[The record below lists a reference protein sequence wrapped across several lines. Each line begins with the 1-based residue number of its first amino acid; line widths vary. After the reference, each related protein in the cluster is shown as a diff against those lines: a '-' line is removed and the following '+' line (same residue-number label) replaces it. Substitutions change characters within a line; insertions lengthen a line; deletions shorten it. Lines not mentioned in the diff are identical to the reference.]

1 MYKRQVILNIE
12 TSSKNCSICLSS
24 KGNLVTSFDL
34 EDEAYRH
41 SELLTSS
48 IQNILSQNNLDVSD
62 LSAVSVGIGPG
73 SFTGLRIGLSVA
85 KGLCY
90 PHNIDLI
97 GISSLKIIAN
107 SVIKENKNIISLIKD
122 KGQHYYISKYSN
134 DLKEVVEPKIKLIDR
149 DYIYNILDDD
159 SVIVVNT
166 NESNKLISELVN
178 EEIQVFKRT
187 ISSIDMISLSHKS
200 LEEKKFEDIAY
211 IEPMYVKKPYVN

>member
-1 MYKRQVILNIE
+1 MSVILNIE
-12 TSSKNCSICLSS
+12 TSSKNCSVCLSS

-48 IQNILSQNNLDVSD
+48 IQNILNENNLDVSD
-62 LSAVSVGIGPG
+62 LSAVSVGKGPG
-73 SFTGLRIGLSVA
+73 SFTGLRIGFSVA

-107 SVIKENKNIISLIKD
+107 SVVSENKNIISLIKD
-122 KGQHYYISKYSN
+122 KGEHYYISKYSN
-134 DLKEVVEPKIKLIDR
+134 DLKEIVEPKINHIDR
-149 DYIYNILDDD
+149 DYIFNILDDD

-166 NESNKLISELVN
+166 DESNEFISDLVN

-187 ISSIDMISLSHKS
+187 ISSVDMISLSHKS

>member
-1 MYKRQVILNIE
+1 MSVILNIE
-12 TSSKNCSICLSS
+12 TSSKNCSVCLSS

-41 SELLTSS
+41 SELLASS
-48 IQNILSQNNLDVSD
+48 IQNILNENNLDVSD
-62 LSAVSVGIGPG
+62 LSAVSVGKGPG
-73 SFTGLRIGLSVA
+73 SFTGLRIGFSVA

-107 SVIKENKNIISLIKD
+107 SVVKENKNIISLIKD
-122 KGQHYYISKYSN
+122 KGDNFYISKYGS
-134 DLKEVVEPKIKLIDR
+134 DLKQIVEPKIKLIDR
-149 DYIYNILDDD
+149 DYISNILDDE

-166 NESNKLISELVN
+166 DESNEFISNLVN
-178 EEIQVFKRT
+178 EETKVFKRT
-187 ISSIDMISLSHKS
+187 ISSTDMITLSHIS
-200 LEEKKFEDIAY
+200 LNEKKFENIAY

>member
-1 MYKRQVILNIE
+1 MSIILNIE
-12 TSSKNCSICLSS
+12 TSSKNCSVCLSS

-90 PHNIDLI
+90 PHNINLI

-107 SVIKENKNIISLIKD
+107 SVINENKNIISLIKD
-122 KGQHYYISKYSN
+122 KGEHYYISKYSN

-149 DYIYNILDDD
+149 DYIFNILDDN

-166 NESNKLISELVN
+166 DESNKFISDLVN

>member
-1 MYKRQVILNIE
+1 MSVILNIE
-12 TSSKNCSICLSS
+12 TSSKNCSVCLSS

-48 IQNILSQNNLDVSD
+48 IQNILNENNLDVNG

-73 SFTGLRIGLSVA
+73 SFTGLRIGFSVA

-90 PHNIDLI
+90 PHNINLI
-97 GISSLKIIAN
+97 GISSLRIIAN
-107 SVIKENKNIISLIKD
+107 SVVKENKNIISLIKD
-122 KGQHYYISKYSN
+122 KGEHYYISKYSN
-134 DLKEVVEPKIKLIDR
+134 DLKEIIKPKIKLIDK
-149 DYIYNILDDD
+149 DYIFNILDDD

-166 NESNKLISELVN
+166 DESNEFISDLVN

-187 ISSIDMISLSHKS
+187 ISSVDMISLSHKL
-200 LEEKKFEDIAY
+200 LEEREFEDIAY

>member
-1 MYKRQVILNIE
+1 MSVILNIE
-12 TSSKNCSICLSS
+12 TSSKNCSVCLSS

-41 SELLTSS
+41 SEFLTSS
-48 IQNILSQNNLDVSD
+48 IQNILNENNLDVNG

-73 SFTGLRIGLSVA
+73 SFTGLRIGFSVA

-90 PHNIDLI
+90 PHNINLI
-97 GISSLKIIAN
+97 GISSLRIIAN
-107 SVIKENKNIISLIKD
+107 SVVKENKNIISLIKD
-122 KGQHYYISKYSN
+122 KGEHYYVSKYSN
-134 DLKEVVEPKIKLIDR
+134 DLKEIIEPKIKLIDR
-149 DYIYNILDDD
+149 DYIFNILDDD

-166 NESNKLISELVN
+166 DESNEFISNLVN
-178 EEIQVFKRT
+178 AEIQVFKRT
-187 ISSIDMISLSHKS
+187 ISSVDMISLSHKS

>member
-1 MYKRQVILNIE
+1 MSVILNIE
-12 TSSKNCSICLSS
+12 TSSKNCSVCLSS

-48 IQNILSQNNLDVSD
+48 IQNILNENNLDVSD
-62 LSAVSVGIGPG
+62 LSAVSVGKGPG
-73 SFTGLRIGLSVA
+73 SFTGLRIGFSVA

-107 SVIKENKNIISLIKD
+107 SVVKENKNIISLIKD
-122 KGQHYYISKYSN
+122 KGNHYFISKYSN
-134 DLKEVVEPKIKLIDR
+134 DLKEIVEPKIKLIDR
-149 DYIYNILDDD
+149 DYIFNILDDD

-166 NESNKLISELVN
+166 DESNEFISDLVD
-178 EEIQVFKRT
+178 EKIQVFKRT
-187 ISSIDMISLSHKS
+187 VSSIDMISLSHKS

>member
-1 MYKRQVILNIE
+1 MSVILNIE
-12 TSSKNCSICLSS
+12 TSSKNCSVCLSS

-41 SELLTSS
+41 SELLASS
-48 IQNILSQNNLDVSD
+48 IQNILNENNLDVSD
-62 LSAVSVGIGPG
+62 LSAVSVGKGPG
-73 SFTGLRIGLSVA
+73 SFTGLRIGFSVA

-107 SVIKENKNIISLIKD
+107 SVVKENKNIISLIKD
-122 KGQHYYISKYSN
+122 KGEHYYISKYSN
-134 DLKEVVEPKIKLIDR
+134 DLKEIVEPKIKLIDR
-149 DYIYNILDDD
+149 DYIFNIQDDD

-166 NESNKLISELVN
+166 DESNEFISDLVN

-187 ISSIDMISLSHKS
+187 ISSVDMISLSHKS

>member
-1 MYKRQVILNIE
+1 MSVILNIE
-12 TSSKNCSICLSS
+12 TSSKNCSVCLSS
-24 KGNLVTSFDL
+24 KGNLVTSFDF

-48 IQNILSQNNLDVSD
+48 IQNILNENDLDVNG

-73 SFTGLRIGLSVA
+73 SFTGLRIGISVA

-122 KGQHYYISKYSN
+122 KGEHYYISKYSN
-134 DLKEVVEPKIKLIDR
+134 DLKEIVEPKIKLIDR
-149 DYIYNILDDD
+149 DYIFNIVDDD

-166 NESNKLISELVN
+166 DESNEFISDLVDD
-178 EEIQVFKRT
+178 EIQVFKRT
-187 ISSIDMISLSHKS
+187 ISSIDMISLSHKL

-211 IEPMYVKKPYVN
+211 IEPMYVKKPYVS

>member
-1 MYKRQVILNIE
+1 MSIILNIE
-12 TSSKNCSICLSS
+12 TSSKNCSVCLSS

-34 EDEAYRH
+34 EDEDYKH

-48 IQNILSQNNLDVSD
+48 IQNILSENNLDVSG

-73 SFTGLRIGLSVA
+73 SFTGLRIGFSVA

-107 SVIKENKNIISLIKD
+107 SVIRENKNIISLIND
-122 KGQHYYISKYSN
+122 KGEHYYISKYSN
-134 DLKEVVEPKIKLIDR
+134 DLKELVEPKIKLIDR
-149 DYIYNILDDD
+149 DYIFNILDND
-159 SVIVVNT
+159 SIIVVNT
-166 NESNKLISELVN
+166 DESNEFISDLVN
-178 EEIQVFKRT
+178 EEIQVFKST
-187 ISSIDMISLSHKS
+187 ISSVDMISLSHKS

>member
-1 MYKRQVILNIE
+1 MSVILNIE
-12 TSSKNCSICLSS
+12 TSSKNCSVCLSS

-41 SELLTSS
+41 SELLASS
-48 IQNILSQNNLDVSD
+48 IQNILNENDLDVNG

-90 PHNIDLI
+90 PHNINLI

-122 KGQHYYISKYSN
+122 KGEYYYISKYSN
-134 DLKEVVEPKIKLIDR
+134 DLKEIVEPKIKLIDR
-149 DYIYNILDDD
+149 DYIFNIVDDD

-166 NESNKLISELVN
+166 DESNEFISDLVDD
-178 EEIQVFKRT
+178 EIQVFKRT

-200 LEEKKFEDIAY
+200 LEEKNFEDIAY
-211 IEPMYVKKPYVN
+211 IEPMYVKKPYVS

>member
-1 MYKRQVILNIE
+1 MSVILNIE
-12 TSSKNCSICLSS
+12 TSSKNCSVCLSS

-48 IQNILSQNNLDVSD
+48 IQNILSQNNIDVSG

-90 PHNIDLI
+90 PHNINLI
-97 GISSLKIIAN
+97 GVSSLKIIAN
-107 SVIKENKNIISLIKD
+107 SVINENKNIISMIKD
-122 KGQHYYISKYSN
+122 KGEHYYISKYSN

-149 DYIYNILDDD
+149 DYIFNILDDD

-166 NESNKLISELVN
+166 DESNEFISDLVGN
-178 EEIQVFKRT
+178 EIQVFKRT
-187 ISSIDMISLSHKS
+187 ISSIEMISLSHKS
-200 LEEKKFEDIAY
+200 LEEKNFEDIAY
-211 IEPMYVKKPYVN
+211 IEPMYVKKPYVS

>member
-1 MYKRQVILNIE
+1 MSVILNIE
-12 TSSKNCSICLSS
+12 TSSKNCSVCLSS

-48 IQNILSQNNLDVSD
+48 IQNILSQNNLDVSG

-90 PHNIDLI
+90 PHNINLI

-107 SVIKENKNIISLIKD
+107 SVINENKNIISMIKD
-122 KGQHYYISKYSN
+122 KGEHYYISKYSN

-149 DYIYNILDDD
+149 DYIFNILDDD

-166 NESNKLISELVN
+166 DESNEFISDLVDD
-178 EEIQVFKRT
+178 EIQVFKRT
-187 ISSIDMISLSHKS
+187 ISSVDMISLSHKS

>member
-1 MYKRQVILNIE
+1 MSVILNIE
-12 TSSKNCSICLSS
+12 TSSKNCSVCLSS

-48 IQNILSQNNLDVSD
+48 IQNILNENNLDVSD
-62 LSAVSVGIGPG
+62 LSAVAVGKGPG
-73 SFTGLRIGLSVA
+73 SFTGLRIGFSVA

-90 PHNIDLI
+90 PYNIDLI

-107 SVIKENKNIISLIKD
+107 SVVKENKNIISLIKD
-122 KGQHYYISKYSN
+122 KGEHYYVSKYSN
-134 DLKEVVEPKIKLIDR
+134 DLKEIIEPKIKLIDR
-149 DYIYNILDDD
+149 DYIFNILDDD

-166 NESNKLISELVN
+166 DESNKFISDLVN

>member
-1 MYKRQVILNIE
+1 MSVILNIE
-12 TSSKNCSICLSS
+12 TSSKNCSVCLSS

-48 IQNILSQNNLDVSD
+48 IQNILSENNLDVKD
-62 LSAVSVGIGPG
+62 LSAVSIGIGPG
-73 SFTGLRIGLSVA
+73 SFTGLRIGFSVA

-90 PHNIDLI
+90 PHNINLI

-107 SVIKENKNIISLIKD
+107 SVIKEDKNIISLIKD
-122 KGQHYYISKYSN
+122 KGEHYYISKYRN
-134 DLKEVVEPKIKLIDR
+134 DLKEIIEPKIKLIDR
-149 DYIYNILDDD
+149 DYIFNILDEE

-166 NESNKLISELVN
+166 DDSNEFISSLVN
-178 EEIQVFKRT
+178 EETKVFKRT

-200 LEEKKFEDIAY
+200 MDDKKFEDIAY
-211 IEPMYVKKPYVN
+211 IEPMYVKKPYVS

>member
-1 MYKRQVILNIE
+1 MSVILNIE
-12 TSSKNCSICLSS
+12 TSSKNCSVCLSS

-48 IQNILSQNNLDVSD
+48 IQNILNENNLDVSD
-62 LSAVSVGIGPG
+62 LSAVSVGKGPG
-73 SFTGLRIGLSVA
+73 SFTGLRIGFSVA

-90 PHNIDLI
+90 PQNTNLI

-107 SVIKENKNIISLIKD
+107 SVVSENKNIISLIKD
-122 KGQHYYISKYSN
+122 KGEHYYISKYSN
-134 DLKEVVEPKIKLIDR
+134 DLKEIIEPKIKLIDR
-149 DYIYNILDDD
+149 DYIFNILDDD

-166 NESNKLISELVN
+166 DESNEFISDLVN

>member
-1 MYKRQVILNIE
+1 MSVILNIE
-12 TSSKNCSICLSS
+12 TSSKNCSVCLSS

-48 IQNILSQNNLDVSD
+48 IQNILNENNLDVSG
-62 LSAVSVGIGPG
+62 LSAISVGIGPG
-73 SFTGLRIGLSVA
+73 SFTGLRIGFSVA

-107 SVIKENKNIISLIKD
+107 SVVTENKNIIPLIKD
-122 KGQHYYISKYSN
+122 KGEHYYISKYSN
-134 DLKEVVEPKIKLIDR
+134 DLKEIIEPKIKLIDR
-149 DYIYNILDDD
+149 DYIFNILDDD

-166 NESNKLISELVN
+166 DESNKFISDLVN

-187 ISSIDMISLSHKS
+187 ISSVDMISLSHKS

-211 IEPMYVKKPYVN
+211 IEPMYVKRPYVN

>member
-1 MYKRQVILNIE
+1 MSVILNIE
-12 TSSKNCSICLSS
+12 TSSKNCSVCLSS
-24 KGNLVTSFDL
+24 KGNLVTSFDF

-48 IQNILSQNNLDVSD
+48 IQNILNENNLDVSD
-62 LSAVSVGIGPG
+62 LSAVAVGKGPG
-73 SFTGLRIGLSVA
+73 SFTGLRIGFSVA

-90 PHNIDLI
+90 PYNIDLI

-107 SVIKENKNIISLIKD
+107 SVVKENKNIISLIKD
-122 KGQHYYISKYSN
+122 KGEHYYISKYSN
-134 DLKEVVEPKIKLIDR
+134 DLKEIIEPKIKLIDR
-149 DYIYNILDDD
+149 DYIFNILDDD

-166 NESNKLISELVN
+166 DESNEFISDLVN

-187 ISSIDMISLSHKS
+187 ISSVDMISLSHKS

>member
-1 MYKRQVILNIE
+1 MSVILNIE
-12 TSSKNCSICLSS
+12 TSSKNCSVCLSS

-48 IQNILSQNNLDVSD
+48 IQNILNENNLDVNG

-73 SFTGLRIGLSVA
+73 SFTGLRIGFSVA

-107 SVIKENKNIISLIKD
+107 SVVKENKNIISLIKD
-122 KGQHYYISKYSN
+122 KGEHYYVSKYSN
-134 DLKEVVEPKIKLIDR
+134 DLKEIIEPKIKLIDR
-149 DYIYNILDDD
+149 DYIFNILDEE

-166 NESNKLISELVN
+166 DESDEFISNLVN
-178 EEIQVFKRT
+178 KETEVFKRT
-187 ISSIDMISLSHKS
+187 ISSTDMISLSHKS
-200 LEEKKFEDIAY
+200 LDEKKFEDIAY
-211 IEPMYVKKPYVN
+211 IEPMYIKRPYVN

>member
-1 MYKRQVILNIE
+1 MSVILNIE
-12 TSSKNCSICLSS
+12 TSSKNCSVCLSS

-48 IQNILSQNNLDVSD
+48 IQNILSQNNLDVSG

-90 PHNIDLI
+90 PHNINLI

-122 KGQHYYISKYSN
+122 KGEHYYISKYNN
-134 DLKEVVEPKIKLIDR
+134 DLKEIVEPKIKLIDR
-149 DYIYNILDDD
+149 DYIFNIVDDD

-166 NESNKLISELVN
+166 DESDEFISNLVN
-178 EEIQVFKRT
+178 KETEVFKRT
-187 ISSIDMISLSHKS
+187 ISSTDMISLSHKS
-200 LEEKKFEDIAY
+200 LDEKKFENIAY
-211 IEPMYVKKPYVN
+211 IEPMYIKQPYVN

>member
-1 MYKRQVILNIE
+1 MSVILNIE
-12 TSSKNCSICLSS
+12 TSSKNCSVCLSS

-34 EDEAYRH
+34 EDEDYKH

-48 IQNILSQNNLDVSD
+48 IQNILSENNLDVSG

-73 SFTGLRIGLSVA
+73 SFTGLRIGISVA

-107 SVIKENKNIISLIKD
+107 SVVKENKNIISLIKD
-122 KGQHYYISKYSN
+122 KGEHYYISKYSN
-134 DLKEVVEPKIKLIDR
+134 DLKEIVEPKIKLIDR
-149 DYIYNILDDD
+149 DYIFNILDDD

-166 NESNKLISELVN
+166 DDSNKFISDLVN

-187 ISSIDMISLSHKS
+187 ISSVDMISLSHKS
-200 LEEKKFEDIAY
+200 LEEKNFEDIAY

>member
-1 MYKRQVILNIE
+1 MSVILNIE
-12 TSSKNCSICLSS
+12 TSSKNCSVCLSS

-48 IQNILSQNNLDVSD
+48 IQNILSENNLDVSG

-90 PHNIDLI
+90 PHNINLI

-107 SVIKENKNIISLIKD
+107 SVINENKNIISLIKD
-122 KGQHYYISKYSN
+122 KGEHYYISKYSN

-149 DYIYNILDDD
+149 DYIFNILDDD

-166 NESNKLISELVN
+166 DESNEFISDLVN

-187 ISSIDMISLSHKS
+187 ISSVDMISLSHKS

>member
-1 MYKRQVILNIE
+1 MSIILNIE
-12 TSSKNCSICLSS
+12 TSSKNCSVCLSS
-24 KGNLVTSFDL
+24 NGKLITSFDS
-34 EDEAYRH
+34 EDISYRH

-48 IQNILSQNNLDVSD
+48 IQNILNQNNLTVKD

-73 SFTGLRIGLSVA
+73 SFTGLRIGFSVA

-122 KGQHYYISKYSN
+122 KGDHFYISKYSN
-134 DLKEVVEPKIKLIDR
+134 DLRQIVEPKIKLIDR
-149 DYIYNILDDD
+149 DYISNILDKE

-166 NESNKLISELVN
+166 DESNEFISNLVN
-178 EEIQVFKRT
+178 EEIKVFKRT
-187 ISSIDMISLSHKS
+187 ISSTDMITLSHIS
-200 LEEKKFEDIAY
+200 LDEKKFENIAY

>member
-1 MYKRQVILNIE
+1 MSVILNIE
-12 TSSKNCSICLSS
+12 TSSKNCSVCLSS

-34 EDEAYRH
+34 EDEDYKH

-48 IQNILSQNNLDVSD
+48 IQNILSENNLDVSG

-90 PHNIDLI
+90 PHNINLI

-107 SVIKENKNIISLIKD
+107 SVVSENKNIISLIKD
-122 KGQHYYISKYSN
+122 KGEHYYISKYSN
-134 DLKEVVEPKIKLIDR
+134 DLKEIVEPKINHIDR
-149 DYIYNILDDD
+149 DYIFNILDDD

-166 NESNKLISELVN
+166 DESNKFISDLVN
-178 EEIQVFKRT
+178 GETLVLKRT
-187 ISSIDMISLSHKS
+187 ISSIDMITLSHKL

-211 IEPMYVKKPYVN
+211 IEPMYVKKPYVS

>member
-1 MYKRQVILNIE
+1 MSVILNIE
-12 TSSKNCSICLSS
+12 TSSKNCSVCLSS

-48 IQNILSQNNLDVSD
+48 IQNILSQNNIDVSG

-90 PHNIDLI
+90 PHNINLI
-97 GISSLKIIAN
+97 GVSSLKIIAN
-107 SVIKENKNIISLIKD
+107 SVINENKNIISMIKD
-122 KGQHYYISKYSN
+122 KGEHYYISKYSN

-149 DYIYNILDDD
+149 DYIFNILDDD

-166 NESNKLISELVN
+166 DESNKFISDLVN

-187 ISSIDMISLSHKS
+187 ISSIDMISLSHKL

>member
-1 MYKRQVILNIE
+1 MSVILNIE
-12 TSSKNCSICLSS
+12 TSSKNCSVCLSS

-34 EDEAYRH
+34 EVEAYRH

-48 IQNILSQNNLDVSD
+48 IQNILSQNNLDVSG

-90 PHNIDLI
+90 PHNINLI

-107 SVIKENKNIISLIKD
+107 SVINENKNIISLIKD

-134 DLKEVVEPKIKLIDR
+134 DLREVVEPKIKLIDR
-149 DYIYNILDDD
+149 DYIFNILDDD

-166 NESNKLISELVN
+166 DESNKFISDLVN

>member
-1 MYKRQVILNIE
+1 MSVILNIE
-12 TSSKNCSICLSS
+12 TSSKNCSVCLSS

-34 EDEAYRH
+34 EHEAYRH

-48 IQNILSQNNLDVSD
+48 IQNILNENNLDVSG

-73 SFTGLRIGLSVA
+73 SFTGLRIGFSVA

-107 SVIKENKNIISLIKD
+107 SVVKENKNIISLIKD
-122 KGQHYYISKYSN
+122 KGEHYYVSKYSN
-134 DLKEVVEPKIKLIDR
+134 DLKEIIEPKIKLIDR
-149 DYIYNILDDD
+149 DYIFNILDDD

-166 NESNKLISELVN
+166 DESNEFISNLVN
-178 EEIQVFKRT
+178 AEIQVFKRT
-187 ISSIDMISLSHKS
+187 ISSVDMISLSHKS

>member
-1 MYKRQVILNIE
+1 MSVILNIE
-12 TSSKNCSICLSS
+12 TSSKNCSVCLSS

-48 IQNILSQNNLDVSD
+48 IQNILNENNLDVSG
-62 LSAVSVGIGPG
+62 LSAISVGIGPG
-73 SFTGLRIGLSVA
+73 SFTGLRIGFSVA

-107 SVIKENKNIISLIKD
+107 SVVTENKNIISLIKD
-122 KGQHYYISKYSN
+122 KGEHYYISKYSN
-134 DLKEVVEPKIKLIDR
+134 DLKEIVEPKINHIDR
-149 DYIYNILDDD
+149 DYIFNILDDD

-166 NESNKLISELVN
+166 DESNKFISDLVN

-187 ISSIDMISLSHKS
+187 ISSVDMISLSHKS

-211 IEPMYVKKPYVN
+211 IEPMYVKRPYVN